1 MNKEQ
6 VCREKT
12 ASNTEQVGSLQ
23 AEIDRIATEIEKLTP
38 TQKDNTEHKIF
49 ARLLSL
55 EHMDK
60 PLVDSLVK
68 SVKIYL
74 GGKIQVVWNFSCFHD
89 IMISDEGDSSNA
101 EVSNRVWL
109 YYCSDAGWEELNR
122 VRDGVTDCA
131 SKMGLTVI
139 GESFDNAGF
148 SITAKGF
155 KEMQRAVRQ
164 GRVDKV
170 IVPTLDGVSKTTN
183 AYRAFE
189 KAILKRDIKFYD
201 MHGNL
206 IIGE

>member
-1 MNKEQ
+1 M
-6 VCREKT
+6 
-12 ASNTEQVGSLQ
+12 
-23 AEIDRIATEIEKLTP
+23 
-38 TQKDNTEHKIF
+38 
-49 ARLLSL
+49 
-55 EHMDK
+55 
-60 PLVDSLVK
+60 
-68 SVKIYL
+68 
-74 GGKIQVVWNFSCFHD
+74 GGKIQIEWKFSCFHD
-89 IMISDEGDSSNA
+89 IMNLNGDSSTA

-109 YYCSDAGWEELNR
+109 YYCSDDGWEELNR

-189 KAILKRDIKFYD
+189 KAILKRDVKFYD